1 MKPIIT
7 TLCGILAGCL
17 LTLASW
23 ERPETKATPATP
35 AAPAITI
42 PEATPVI
49 AVITPPSEQP
59 APQPAPS
66 VDAQDVVA
74 SVPVLMFPKQISGTS
89 DCSNGTC
96 SAPRAASVRRYQP
109 VTRRGLFGGRFRR

>member
-23 ERPETKATPATP
+23 ERPETQATPAQPT
-35 AAPAITI
+35 ITI

-74 SVPVLMFPKQISGTS
+74 SVPVLTS
-89 DCSNGTC
+89 YGDCSSGTC

-109 VTRRGLFGGRFRR
+109 VRRGLFGGRIFGRR